1 MKAEIQNLVEKLVE
15 NFSHDN
21 LRYLFREKTENF
33 NKLEKKLELDV
44 KFDIFSNAMHFG
56 NIELD
61 NESRMIV
68 CTFLTNKE
76 LSDKSGKKVQY
87 ELARKILKE
96 NIGYDA
102 GFFIFY
108 DSKGDFRL
116 SLVYDI
122 PEGKG
127 KRSWSNFRRY
137 TYYISKDQTN
147 KTFINTFS
155 EIKKFDT
162 LESIIDAFSVEK
174 VTKEFYQKIAIL
186 FTTLTGGKRNNGSKS
201 LDMKGE
207 LKIPDNNDT
216 TRKEFSVRLLGRLL
230 FSWFLKKKKSTN
242 GTSLISDEVLSRK
255 AMLRADN
262 YYHDII
268 EPLFFEVLNTK
279 IKERKDIYKDSPWDK
294 VPFLNGG
301 LFEPG
306 NQDYYKLDSF
316 NKSKHLNTLHIPND
330 WFVKLFEVF
339 DQFNFTI
346 DENTTNDAEISIDP
360 EMLGKLFE
368 NLLAEINEQTGDT
381 DRKRTGSF
389 YTPRTIVDYM
399 VDESLI
405 EYLDGKM
412 GYEKN
417 EKLQSRLRK
426 LLNYSDDSHDFD
438 DTEIMTIINALDE
451 LKILDPACGSGAFP
465 MGVLHKMQLILQ
477 KLDPDCTIWLGKVLD
492 DVKDRNARKMMENKL
507 KGDPELNDFTRKIG
521 IIQKS
526 IYGVD
531 IQEIA
536 VEISKLRCFLS
547 IIVDENVREN
557 DDNRGIQPLPN
568 LEFKFVAANTLLGL
582 PKANLKAGLFSLDD
596 KFDKLR
602 ELREEFFQASGNDK
616 MNSIAKF
623 KNLQDELS
631 DILMKNKNYDKE
643 TKEYAAKISV
653 WNPFSHE
660 SASWFD
666 SLWMFGISDGF
677 DIVIGNPPYVQL
689 QKDGGKLASELEKMK
704 FETFARTGD
713 IYAIFYEKGI
723 NLLKENG
730 LLMFITSN
738 KWMRAGY
745 GEKLRQFFA
754 KHDPMILVDL
764 GPSVFESATV
774 DTNILMVRNNSVK
787 TRHDVPA
794 QKHILRA
801 VTINSK
807 NNGNIDINS
816 ILQNEG
822 VVISN
827 LTKDAWT
834 ISGDA
839 EMKIKEKIERIG
851 TPLKDWD
858 INIHYGI
865 KTGFNE
871 AFIIDGSIKD
881 RLIAD
886 DPKSAEIIKPILR
899 GRDIKRYKAEFADQ
913 WLIFIP
919 WHFPLHNDATVSGA
933 SQRAEEAFENG
944 YPAIYKHLLK
954 YKSQLSKR
962 NKAETGIRYEWY
974 ALQRFA
980 NTYYEEFEKEK
991 IVFMEMVQQGSFC
1004 FDLSKAICLD
1014 TGRIITGNNLKFLL
1028 SILNSNLFFFS
1039 IKCYYGGG
1047 ALGQTGIRM
1056 KHTFFEKFPIPKI
1069 IVAAQQPF
1077 IELANQILAKKEKG
1091 EDTSKEEHQID
1102 QLVYKLYELTDEE
1115 IAIVEGKE

>member
-1 MKAEIQNLVEKLVE
+1 MKAEIQNLVEKLVK

-33 NKLEKKLELDV
+33 IILEKKLELDV

-56 NIELD
+56 KIELE

-96 NIGYDA
+96 NINYDA

-330 WFVKLFEVF
+330 WFEELFEVF

-405 EYLDGKM
+405 EYLDGKL

-438 DTEIMTIINALDE
+438 DTEIMAIINSLDE

-547 IIVDENVREN
+547 IIVDEKVREN

-616 MNSIAKF
+616 MNAIAKF
-623 KNLQDELS
+623 KNMQDELS

-643 TKEYAAKISV
+643 TKEYAAKISG

-666 SLWMFGISDGF
+666 SLWMFGIRAGTEQSRSDGF
-677 DIVIGNPPYVQL
+677 DIVIGNPPYVSIQRME
-689 QKDGGKLASELEKMK
+689 DTTELKK
-704 FETFARTGD
+704 SNFETFEKTGD
-713 IYAIFYEKGI
+713 LYTIFYEKGI

-730 LLMFITSN
+730 ILSYISSN
-738 KWMRAGY
+738 KWINANY
-745 GEKLRQFFA
+745 GKSTRKFFA
-754 KHDPMILVDL
+754 TKTNPLILIDFAKVKI
-764 GPSVFESATV
+764 FESATV
-774 DTNILMVRNNSVK
+774 FVNILIAEKAKNKNQLWACAIQGDKLPDTDLRFYFNTNKFEFKDFNEGIWKVRNGDSSKINAKIDRIAVPLYKWKDVK
-787 TRHDVPA
+787 FYRGITSGLNKAFHITEL
-794 QKHILRA
+794 QK
-801 VTINSK
+801 
-807 NNGNIDINS
+807 NS
-816 ILQNEG
+816 IVKKN
-822 VVISN
+822 
-827 LTKDAWT
+827 
-834 ISGDA
+834 
-839 EMKIKEKIERIG
+839 
-851 TPLKDWD
+851 
-858 INIHYGI
+858 
-865 KTGFNE
+865 
-871 AFIIDGSIKD
+871 
-881 RLIAD
+881 
-886 DPKSAEIIKPILR
+886 PKSEEFIKPLIR
-899 GRDIKRYKAEFADQ
+899 GKDIKRWAYRFEN
-913 WLIFIP
+913 LYILFIP
-919 WHFPLHNDATVSGA
+919 WHFPLQNEIGITNA
-933 SQRAEEAFENG
+933 SLEAEKKFKIE
-944 YPAIYKHLLK
+944 YPEIYKHLSEHK
-954 YKSQLSKR
+954 IELSNR
-962 NKAETGIRYEWY
+962 NQTETGIRYEWY
-974 ALQRFA
+974 ALQRYGADFW
-980 NTYYEEFEKEK
+980 TEFEHPK
-991 IVFMEMVQQGSFC
+991 IVWIEIS
-1004 FDLSKAICLD
+1004 DRANYAYD
-1014 TGRIITGNNLKFLL
+1014 ETGKFLTNSAYFMTGKHL
-1028 SILNSNLFFFS
+1028 KYILAVLNSKVADYYFFQ
-1039 IKCYYGGG
+1039 ITATIAGGRKRYTK
-1047 ALGQTGIRM
+1047 QYVEQI
-1056 KHTFFEKFPIPKI
+1056 PIPQISPK
-1069 IVAAQQPF
+1069 AQQPF
-1077 IELANQILAKKEKG
+1077 VDLVNQILAKKEKG

-1102 QLVYKLYELTDEE
+1102 QLVYKLYELTDNE
-1115 IAIVEGKE
+1115 IAIVEGKGLA